1 MIQQFVNGTKRC
13 LPRNLSVICKFPI
26 EILIVFI
33 FAMMEMND
41 TIMFNP
47 NLTAMKKNTLT
58 SIYKELSALCEES
71 FASDTDRFSFT
82 LAGGVLLGD
91 RNPDYTTYSLYRRHF
106 F

>member
-1 MIQQFVNGTKRC
+1 
-13 LPRNLSVICKFPI
+13 
-26 EILIVFI
+26 
-33 FAMMEMND
+33 
-41 TIMFNP
+41 
-47 NLTAMKKNTLT
+47 MKKNTLT

-106 F
+106 FLVSEGNQFYVCLLYTSDAADERSIWITTRTG